1 VVTGVYSV
9 CGRLLDR
16 LSSYLNIPF
25 DLSQVLF
32 IATANTTMTVPPAL
46 LDRMEVIE
54 VPGYTQEEKVEIALG
69 HLIPKQ
75 LEQHGLLSKQLE
87 IPPNIIS
94 TVAANYTREAG
105 VRNLER
111 TIGSIC
117 RAIAVKVN
125 YTLTLFLSLN
135 LEF

>member
-1 VVTGVYSV
+1 MEGRRRDDGEVLIHGVSV
-9 CGRLLDR
+9 LCDIC
-16 LSSYLNIPF
+16 SWPS
-25 DLSQVLF
+25 
-32 IATANTTMTVPPAL
+32 PP
-46 LDRMEVIE
+46 
-54 VPGYTQEEKVEIALG
+54 
-69 HLIPKQ
+69 
-75 LEQHGLLSKQLE
+75 
-87 IPPNIIS
+87 
-94 TVAANYTREAG
+94 AANYTREAG